1 MSSLSIEN
9 RQDKIMELIKQEIRN
24 FIITNYMPKGGRPLG
39 DNDSLQEL
47 GIVDSTGV
55 LELVC
60 FLQEQFSIEI
70 DDELSPE
77 NLDSVSNLTHFVSAK
92 LAA

>member
-1 MSSLSIEN
+1 
-9 RQDKIMELIKQEIRN
+9 MESIKQEIRH
-24 FIITNYMPKGGRPLG
+24 FIMTNYMLQSERPLG
-39 DNDSLQEL
+39 DHDSLQEL

-55 LELVC
+55 LELVS
-60 FLQEQFSIEI
+60 FLQEKFSIEI

>member
-1 MSSLSIEN
+1 
-9 RQDKIMELIKQEIRN
+9 MEFVKQEIRN
-24 FIITNYMPKGGRPLG
+24 FIITNYMLNGERPLS
-39 DNDSLQEL
+39 DHDSLQEL

-55 LELVC
+55 LELVS
-60 FLQEQFSIEI
+60 FLQEKFSIEI

-77 NLDSVSNLTHFVSAK
+77 NLDSVSNITHFVSAK

>member
-1 MSSLSIEN
+1 
-9 RQDKIMELIKQEIRN
+9 MESVKQEIRH
-24 FIITNYMPKGGRPLG
+24 FIRTNYMLPSERPLG
-39 DNDSLQEL
+39 DHDSLQEL

-55 LELVC
+55 LELVS
-60 FLQEQFSIEI
+60 FLQEKFSIEI

>member
-1 MSSLSIEN
+1 
-9 RQDKIMELIKQEIRN
+9 MELVKQEIRN
-24 FIITNYMPKGGRPLG
+24 FIITNYMHNGGRPLG

-55 LELVC
+55 LELVS
-60 FLQEQFSIEI
+60 FLQEKFSIEI

>member
-1 MSSLSIEN
+1 
-9 RQDKIMELIKQEIRN
+9 MELVKQEIRN
-24 FIITNYMPKGGRPLG
+24 FIMTNYMLQSGRPLG
-39 DNDSLQEL
+39 DDDSLQEL

-55 LELVC
+55 LELVS
-60 FLQEQFSIEI
+60 FLQEKFSIEI

>member
-1 MSSLSIEN
+1 
-9 RQDKIMELIKQEIRN
+9 MELVKQEIRN
-24 FIITNYMPKGGRPLG
+24 FIMTNYMLQGGRPLG
-39 DNDSLQEL
+39 DDDSLQEL

-55 LELVC
+55 LELVS
-60 FLQEQFSIEI
+60 FLQEKFSIEI

>member
-1 MSSLSIEN
+1 
-9 RQDKIMELIKQEIRN
+9 MELVKQEIRN
-24 FIITNYMPKGGRPLG
+24 FIITNYMLQGGHPLG
-39 DNDSLQEL
+39 DDDSLQEL

-55 LELVC
+55 LELVS
-60 FLQEQFSIEI
+60 FLQEKFSIEI

>member
-1 MSSLSIEN
+1 
-9 RQDKIMELIKQEIRN
+9 MELVKQEIRN
-24 FIITNYMPKGGRPLG
+24 FIMTNYMLNGERPLG
-39 DNDSLQEL
+39 DHDSLQEL

-55 LELVC
+55 LELVS
-60 FLQEQFSIEI
+60 FLQEKFSIEI

>member
-1 MSSLSIEN
+1 
-9 RQDKIMELIKQEIRN
+9 MELVKQEIRN
-24 FIITNYMPKGGRPLG
+24 FIMTNYTLPGGRPLG
-39 DNDSLQEL
+39 DDDSLQEL

-55 LELVC
+55 LELVS
-60 FLQEQFSIEI
+60 FLQEKFSIEI

-92 LAA
+92 LVA

>member
-1 MSSLSIEN
+1 MFN
-9 RQDKIMELIKQEIRN
+9 
-24 FIITNYMPKGGRPLG
+24 GGRPLG

-55 LELVC
+55 LELVS
-60 FLQEQFSIEI
+60 FLQEKFSIEI
-70 DDELSPE
+70 DEELSPE